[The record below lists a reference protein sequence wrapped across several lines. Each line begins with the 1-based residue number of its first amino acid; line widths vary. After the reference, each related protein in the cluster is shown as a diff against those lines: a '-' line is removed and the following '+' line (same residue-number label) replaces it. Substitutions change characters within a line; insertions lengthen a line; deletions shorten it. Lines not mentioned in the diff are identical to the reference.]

1 MQDTALNASF
11 LESYSHT
18 FARQTANAF
27 FEKQTHIS
35 GKEITAFTDIMQV
48 NLLVL
53 DNLFSNWQQEMARLR
68 SPYFDYE
75 SPEVAQVLEQFMNT
89 LSRHIRVDWQHFE
102 PLVATAAARSLRLV
116 LAPRDFFAGLFREV
130 APGAVPLE
138 ALRSRLKFLQW
149 NKFLLQDTVTRLE
162 SGGAAEASPESLAA
176 AFDAVV
182 AERQGDLEKPEAV
195 LALFSRHVPLTLD
208 DLKAAPPKP
217 QPVQQQSFWVDIE
230 QFAAAANQPQHQVAP
245 ATTPVVDTGTTI
257 TPMAQEPE
265 PPRSEGMPP
274 AHPMPINPEPVNPEP
289 INPEPV
295 NPVPVNPIPVNPEPV
310 NPVPVNPVPINPEP
324 VKVPPVP
331 GELNQ
336 RFSESKETLNDRFRG
351 QSSDSLA
358 ERHRKQRI
366 DNLRNAISLNQR
378 FLFVKGLF
386 RGDSSA
392 FLQALTDLEGCADY
406 NAAVQMLKT
415 KYGTT
420 YGWSPDS
427 EEFQDFMDLIER
439 KF

>member
-11 LESYSHT
+11 LETYSHT

-35 GKEITAFTDIMQV
+35 GKEITAFTDLMQV

-53 DNLFSNWQQEMARLR
+53 DNLFGSWQQEMARLR

-75 SPEVAQVLEQFMNT
+75 SPEVAQVLEQFMNI
-89 LSRHIRVDWQHFE
+89 LSRHIRVDRQHFE
-102 PLVATAAARSLRLV
+102 PLVARAVERSLRLA
-116 LAPRDFFAGLFREV
+116 LTPHDFFTGLFGEV
-130 APGAVPLE
+130 AAGTVPLE
-138 ALRSRLKFLQW
+138 ALRSRLKFFQW

-162 SGGAAEASPESLAA
+162 SGGVGEVSPETLAA
-176 AFDAVV
+176 AFEAVL
-182 AERQGDLEKPEAV
+182 AERRSDLEKPEAV
-195 LALFSRHVPLTLD
+195 VELFARHVPLKLD

-217 QPVQQQSFWVDIE
+217 QPVHQQSFWVDIE
-230 QFAAAANQPQHQVAP
+230 QFAAAANHPQHQVAP

-257 TPMAQEPE
+257 TPVAQEPE
-265 PPRSEGMPP
+265 QPRPEAPPNPP
-274 AHPMPINPEPVNPEP
+274 AHFMPIDPEPVNPIPVNPDP

-295 NPVPVNPIPVNPEPV
+295 NPVPVNSVPVNPEPV
-310 NPVPVNPVPINPEP
+310 
-324 VKVPPVP
+324 KTPPVP

-336 RFSESKETLNDRFRG
+336 RFSESKETLNDRFRT

-358 ERHRKQRI
+358 DRHRKQRI

-420 YGWSPDS
+420 YGWSADS
-427 EEFQDFMDLIER
+427 EEFQDFMDLIQR

>member
-1 MQDTALNASF
+1 MQDSALNASF
-11 LESYSHT
+11 LETYSHT
-18 FARQTANAF
+18 FARQSANAF
-27 FEKQTHIS
+27 FEKQTHIL
-35 GKEITAFTDIMQV
+35 GKEITAFTDIMPV

-53 DNLFSNWQQEMARLR
+53 DNLFGSWQQEMARLR

-75 SPEVAQVLEQFMNT
+75 SPEVAQVLEQFMNI
-89 LSRHIRVDWQHFE
+89 LSRHIKVDQQYFE
-102 PLVATAAARSLRLV
+102 PLVATAVVRAFHLV
-116 LAPRDFFAGLFREV
+116 LKPRDFFTGLFREV

-149 NKFLLQDTVTRLE
+149 NKFLLQETVARLE
-162 SGGAAEASPESLAA
+162 SGGAAEVSPETLGAV
-176 AFDAVV
+176 FDAVF

-195 LALFSRHVPLTLD
+195 VELFARHVPLKLD

-217 QPVQQQSFWVDIE
+217 QPTHQQSFWVDIE
-230 QFAAAANQPQHQVAP
+230 QFAAAADQPQHQVAP

-257 TPMAQEPE
+257 TPIAQE
-265 PPRSEGMPP
+265 SEGPRPEATPNPP
-274 AHPMPINPEPVNPEP
+274 AHFMPIDPEPVNPVPVNPEP
-289 INPEPV
+289 INPEPI
-295 NPVPVNPIPVNPEPV
+295 NPAPVNPMPV
-310 NPVPVNPVPINPEP
+310 NPVPVNPEP
-324 VKVPPVP
+324 VKTPPVP

-336 RFSESKETLNDRFRG
+336 RFSESKETLNDRFRA

-386 RGDSSA
+386 RGDSNA

-406 NAAVQMLKT
+406 NAAVEMLKT

-420 YGWSPDS
+420 YGWSAES
-427 EEFQDFMDLIER
+427 EEFQDFMDLIQR

>member
-11 LESYSHT
+11 LETYSHT

-27 FEKQTHIS
+27 FEQQTHIS
-35 GKEITAFTDIMQV
+35 GKEITAFTAIMQV

-53 DNLFSNWQQEMARLR
+53 DNLFGSWQHEMARLR

-75 SPEVAQVLEQFMNT
+75 SPEVAQVLEQFMNI
-89 LSRHIRVDWQHFE
+89 LSRHIKVDRQHFE
-102 PLVATAAARSLRLV
+102 PLVAAAAARSLRLV
-116 LAPRDFFAGLFREV
+116 LTPRDFFTGLFGEV
-130 APGAVPLE
+130 ASGAVPLE
-138 ALRSRLKFLQW
+138 ALRSRLKFFQW
-149 NKFLLQDTVTRLE
+149 NKFLLQETVARLE
-162 SGGAAEASPESLAA
+162 NGGAAEVSPENLAA
-176 AFDAVV
+176 TFDAVFTD
-182 AERQGDLEKPEAV
+182 RQGDLEKPEAV
-195 LALFSRHVPLTLD
+195 VELFARHVPLKLD

-217 QPVQQQSFWVDIE
+217 QPAQQQSFWVDIE
-230 QFAAAANQPQHQVAP
+230 QFAAAANQPQQLVAP

-257 TPMAQEPE
+257 TPVAPPE
-265 PPRSEGMPP
+265 QTPPQVAPIPP

-295 NPVPVNPIPVNPEPV
+295 NPVPVNPEPIHPVPVNPEPV
-310 NPVPVNPVPINPEP
+310 
-324 VKVPPVP
+324 KTPPVP
-331 GELNQ
+331 AELNQ
-336 RFSESKETLNDRFRG
+336 RFSESKETLNDRFRA

-386 RGDSSA
+386 RGDSNA

-406 NAAVQMLKT
+406 NAAVQLLKT

-427 EEFQDFMDLIER
+427 EEFQDFMDLIQR

>member
-11 LESYSHT
+11 LETYSHT
-18 FARQTANAF
+18 FARQTASAF

-35 GKEITAFTDIMQV
+35 GKEITAFTGIMQV

-53 DNLFSNWQQEMARLR
+53 DNLFGSWQHEMARLR

-75 SPEVAQVLEQFMNT
+75 SPEVAQVLEQFMNI
-89 LSRHIRVDWQHFE
+89 LSRHIKVYRQHFE

-116 LAPRDFFAGLFREV
+116 LTPHDFFTGLFGEV

-138 ALRSRLKFLQW
+138 ALRSRLKFIQW
-149 NKFLLQDTVTRLE
+149 NKFLLQETVARLE
-162 SGGAAEASPESLAA
+162 NGGAAEVSSEKLAA
-176 AFDAVV
+176 TFDAVLV
-182 AERQGDLEKPEAV
+182 ERQGDLEKPEAV
-195 LALFSRHVPLTLD
+195 VELFARHVPLKLD

-217 QPVQQQSFWVDIE
+217 QPAHQQSFWVDIE
-230 QFAAAANQPQHQVAP
+230 QFAAAANQPQQLVAP
-245 ATTPVVDTGTTI
+245 ATMPVVDTGTTI
-257 TPMAQEPE
+257 TPVAPLPQQTPPE
-265 PPRSEGMPP
+265 VAPIPP

-295 NPVPVNPIPVNPEPV
+295 NPVPVNPVPVNPEPV
-310 NPVPVNPVPINPEP
+310 
-324 VKVPPVP
+324 KTPPVP
-331 GELNQ
+331 AELNQ
-336 RFSESKETLNDRFRG
+336 RFSESKETLNDRFRA
-351 QSSDSLA
+351 QSPDSLA
-358 ERHRKQRI
+358 ERQRKQRI

-386 RGDSSA
+386 RGDSNA

-427 EEFQDFMDLIER
+427 EEFQDFMDLIQR

>member
-11 LESYSHT
+11 LEIYSHT

-53 DNLFSNWQQEMARLR
+53 DNLFGNWQHEMARLR

-75 SPEVAQVLEQFMNT
+75 SPEVAQVLEQFMNI
-89 LSRHIRVDWQHFE
+89 LSRHIRVDREHFE

-116 LAPRDFFAGLFREV
+116 LTPRDFFTGLFDEV
-130 APGAVPLE
+130 ATGTVPLE
-138 ALRSRLKFLQW
+138 ALRSRLKFFQW
-149 NKFLLQDTVTRLE
+149 NKFLLQETVARLE
-162 SGGAAEASPESLAA
+162 NGGAAEASPETLAA
-176 AFDAVV
+176 TFDAVL

-195 LALFSRHVPLTLD
+195 VELFARHVPLLLD
-208 DLKAAPPKP
+208 DLKAAPSKP
-217 QPVQQQSFWVDIE
+217 PPAHQQSFWVDIE
-230 QFAAAANQPQHQVAP
+230 QFAAAANQPQQLVSP
-245 ATTPVVDTGTTI
+245 AVTPVVGTGTMI
-257 TPMAQEPE
+257 TPVAPLPE
-265 PPRSEGMPP
+265 QTLSEVAPIPP

-289 INPEPV
+289 INPEPL
-295 NPVPVNPIPVNPEPV
+295 

-324 VKVPPVP
+324 VKTPPVP
-331 GELNQ
+331 AELNQ

-386 RGDSSA
+386 RGDSNA

-406 NAAVQMLKT
+406 NAAEQMLKT

-420 YGWSPDS
+420 YGWSAES
-427 EEFQDFMDLIER
+427 EEFQDFMDLIQR